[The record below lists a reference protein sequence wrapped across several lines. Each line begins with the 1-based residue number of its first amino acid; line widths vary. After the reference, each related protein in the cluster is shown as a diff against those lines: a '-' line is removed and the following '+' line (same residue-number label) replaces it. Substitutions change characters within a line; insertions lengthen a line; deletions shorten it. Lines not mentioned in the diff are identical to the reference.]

1 MDNDVEVPDL
11 RFWGLVV
18 HAGKPATYSIQNE
31 HGLLELC
38 HVTNVALQSERTS
51 SGPVYVRIRS
61 PDEPDKEY
69 TLGALIPGKLYSFS
83 TDLMISP
90 DTVFSHTG
98 VGSDQVH
105 LTGYRCAADPA
116 HGGLARCHHAAGFAC
131 AALCLRRQA
140 AQQRRGCG
148 RNPTSKDTACAP
160 AQMHIDFSQGVACT
174 T

>member
-1 MDNDVEVPDL
+1 MDLFCFSYRHNRLELFHIDMDSDVEVPDL

-18 HAGKPATYSIQNE
+18 HAGKPATYTIQNE

-61 PDEPDKEY
+61 PDEPDMEY

-90 DTVFSHTG
+90 DTVFLHTG

-105 LTGYRCAADPA
+105 LTGYRCDV
-116 HGGLARCHHAAGFAC
+116 HYT
-131 AALCLRRQA
+131 
-140 AQQRRGCG
+140 RG
-148 RNPTSKDTACAP
+148 
-160 AQMHIDFSQGVACT
+160 
-174 T
+174 